1 MTTTATVNAIALRIA
16 GTKQRQAGFAPLA
29 TVGVLAGN
37 EGNNMDRVL
46 MVAEKPAFLIRHT
59 EDYILYMLVDG
70 RVKSFDADAS
80 GVLSIALTIARSSV
94 LAEGRSPYTL
104 LMEVYETFRSR
115 YMIPVSDGRDSFQNV
130 DIDSEVFREI
140 VRRYPTEERRSPYV
154 VMARE
159 GLSGFVCVPPE
170 QMEAFFRDTQYPAFR
185 EFKDVEVGSACLR
198 LVPPTLADLQIPR
211 PRIYPVKVN
220 GRLAEGTLSAVSGPF
235 HASVPDQGLE
245 SYEPVTFSLDELLA
259 TPDGVLV
266 KDGATLTLDPVT
278 ETVDCRLKKKD
289 VLYTPTLAINTN
301 DERDLREIK
310 EALQKG
316 SLRLLVDGRDLTDAI
331 NNGTPIL
338 VKDVLAKTTSVHGAP
353 DRLILQLLMSPLHQ
367 ERTLRFSISVKRK
380 PVPVAPMAEQQAG
393 PVKPRRRRRWAPI
406 LFGSLLLAMVGVVL
420 YLFLFRGEPENEPYV
435 TDQEQIDSPKLQKP
449 DQETPSEGEPA
460 AGEGASAGEGE
471 PAELTPEEKEK
482 LAQEE
487 AAKKAEEE
495 AKAKE
500 AEEAAAKAKAET
512 EAKAKAEAEAK
523 LRAENR
529 KACLAFLTST
539 IGNED
544 SLKGAYN
551 AVQQMQEYK
560 ALPEEDKKTVKTVFD
575 FAQYKDVKGNNLSG
589 DVKEMV
595 KEAGLDN
602 WGNLDLLSKNIK
614 KYIADNK

>member
-1 MTTTATVNAIALRIA
+1 MTTNTTVNAIALRIA

-59 EDYILYMLVDG
+59 EDYILYMLVDS

-140 VRRYPTEERRSPYV
+140 VRRYPTQERRSPYV

-185 EFKDVEVGSACLR
+185 EFKDIEVGSACLR

-211 PRIYPVKVN
+211 PRVYPVKVN
-220 GRLAEGTLSAVSGPF
+220 GRLAEGTLSAASGAF

-245 SYEPVTFSLDELLA
+245 SYEPVVFSLDELLA

-278 ETVDCRLKKKD
+278 ESIDCRLKKKD
-289 VLYTPTLAINTN
+289 VLYAPTLTVNTS

-310 EALQKG
+310 EALQNG

-331 NNGTPIL
+331 KNGTPIL
-338 VKDVLAKTTSVHGAP
+338 VKDVLGKPLSVHGAP
-353 DRLILQLLMSPLHQ
+353 DRLILQLLMSPQHQ
-367 ERTLRFSISVKRK
+367 ERTLRFSISVRRK
-380 PVPVAPMAEQQAG
+380 AVAATPAVDWQAEPV
-393 PVKPRRRRRWAPI
+393 RRRRRRRAWAPI
-406 LFGSLLLAMVGVVL
+406 LFGTLLVAAVGVFL
-420 YLFLFRGEPENEPYV
+420 YIFIFGKEPQDNDLYV
-435 TDQEQIDSPKLQKP
+435 ADQEQIDSLKLQKP
-449 DQETPSEGEPA
+449 DQETPT
-460 AGEGASAGEGE
+460 EGE
-471 PAELTPEEKEK
+471 PAELTAEEQEK
-482 LAQEE
+482 LAQEEE

-500 AEEAAAKAKAET
+500 AEEAAAKAKAEAEAKA
-512 EAKAKAEAEAK
+512 EAKAKAK
-523 LRAENR
+523 LRAESR

-544 SLKGAYN
+544 SLKGAYQ

-602 WGNLDLLSKNIK
+602 WGNLDLLSKKIK
-614 KYIADNK
+614 KYIAENTQ

>member
-1 MTTTATVNAIALRIA
+1 MTTPTTVNAIALRIA

-185 EFKDVEVGSACLR
+185 EFKDIEVGSACLR

-245 SYEPVTFSLDELLA
+245 SYEPVTFSLDEMLA
-259 TPDGVLV
+259 APDGVLV

-289 VLYTPTLAINTN
+289 VLYTPTLAINTH
-301 DERDLREIK
+301 DERDLREVK

-380 PVPVAPMAEQQAG
+380 PVPVAPVAEQQAG

-420 YLFLFRGEPENEPYV
+420 YFFLFSGDAENEPYV
-435 TDQEQIDSPKLQKP
+435 TDQEQIDSMKLQKP
-449 DQETPSEGEPA
+449 DQETPT
-460 AGEGASAGEGE
+460 EGE
-471 PAELTPEEKEK
+471 PAELTPEEQEK
-482 LAQEE
+482 LAQEEE

-500 AEEAAAKAKAET
+500 AEEAAAKAKAEA

-523 LRAENR
+523 LRAESR

-544 SLKGAYN
+544 SLKGAYL

-575 FAQYKDVKGNNLSG
+575 FAQYKDVNGNGNNLSG

-602 WGNLDLLSKNIK
+602 WGNLDLLSKKIK
-614 KYIADNK
+614 NYIAENTQ

>member
-1 MTTTATVNAIALRIA
+1 
-16 GTKQRQAGFAPLA
+16 
-29 TVGVLAGN
+29 
-37 EGNNMDRVL
+37 
-46 MVAEKPAFLIRHT
+46 

-80 GVLSIALTIARSSV
+80 GVLSIALTIARSSL

-154 VMARE
+154 VMASE

-185 EFKDVEVGSACLR
+185 GFKDIEVGSACLR
-198 LVPPTLADLQIPR
+198 LVPATLAELQIPR

-220 GRLAEGTLSAVSGPF
+220 GRLAEGTLSAVSGSF

-259 TPDGVLV
+259 APDGVLV

-301 DERDLREIK
+301 DERDLREVK

-316 SLRLLVDGRDLTDAI
+316 SLRLLVDGRDLTDVI

-353 DRLILQLLMSPLHQ
+353 DRLILQLLMSPQHQ
-367 ERTLRFSISVKRK
+367 ERTLRFSISVRRK
-380 PVPVAPMAEQQAG
+380 AVAATPAVDWQAEPV
-393 PVKPRRRRRWAPI
+393 RRRRRRRAWAPI
-406 LFGSLLLAMVGVVL
+406 LFGTLLVAAVGVFL
-420 YLFLFRGEPENEPYV
+420 YIFIFGKEPQDNDLYV
-435 TDQEQIDSPKLQKP
+435 ADQEQIDSLKQQKTG
-449 DQETPSEGEPA
+449 EELGTEGESTTD
-460 AGEGASAGEGE
+460 AGDTT
-471 PAELTPEEKEK
+471 ELTAEEQEK
-482 LAQEE
+482 LTQEEE

-500 AEEAAAKAKAET
+500 AEEAAAKAKAEA

-523 LRAENR
+523 LRAESR

-544 SLKGAYN
+544 SLKGAYQ

-602 WGNLDLLSKNIK
+602 WGNLDLLSKRIK
-614 KYIADNK
+614 KYIAENTQ